1 MIRRFLELLR
11 EIAVALAGIERHL
24 FNISRAAQP
33 TCPRCEAQEKCH
45 RCGRTTV
52 SDNVIGSTGR
62 TN

>member
-1 MIRRFLELLR
+1 MIRRFLDLLSD
-11 EIAVALAGIERHL
+11 IAATLAAIERHL
-24 FNISRAAQP
+24 HALSRAAQP